1 MNIHLKHI
9 IRNKK
14 LINLEKQT
22 RNHGGAGA
30 YFDEEKNRYI
40 RTFDATHK
48 NSFKSSIKKSSTKT
62 IRGYN
67 KRICYK
73 VIYDEYEFQGDV
85 QNN

>member
-40 RTFDATHK
+40 RTFDAT
-48 NSFKSSIKKSSTKT
+48 
-62 IRGYN
+62 
-67 KRICYK
+67 
-73 VIYDEYEFQGDV
+73 
-85 QNN
+85 